1 MSGEELDILC
11 ITAHPDDT
19 EIGMGGTVLR
29 HIHLGHR
36 VGVVDLTVGELGTRG
51 SGELRVQEA
60 AAAAKVLGVEVRY
73 QLGLPDGFFEVD
85 EANLLKV
92 VAVLRRHRPRVVFTN
107 AVRDRHPDHGRGS
120 RLVSRACFL
129 SGLRRIATGHAGKPQ
144 EAWRPQAVYHCI
156 QDRWIDPDIVFDVTD
171 FWEGKMKALACF
183 KSQFYDPKS
192 TEPVSPI
199 SVPEFLP
206 TLEGRAL
213 ETGRLIGVKYGEGFT
228 VERAVGVADA
238 VDLL

>member
-228 VERAVGVADA
+228 VERPVGVDDA
-238 VDLL
+238 LKLR